1 MYNINWHEPGTR
13 LYNAG
18 VDRGVLYVPGQ
29 DGVAWSGLISVAES
43 PEGGERQTYYMDG
56 VRYLNLSGR
65 EDFRATLSA
74 FYSPPEFDQCDGLAE
89 IVPGYSATQQVRK
102 PFGLAYRTPIG
113 NDISENHGYKLHL
126 VYNALAAPSS
136 KVYSTKDESADVD
149 PLVWD
154 LSTTPIN
161 YPGIS
166 PTAHFEIDTTT
177 SPAWLVRQVEF
188 ILYGYG
194 MVPAKLPFPEDIFQ
208 IVQLGP
214 GTYDQSAY
222 HRDFYN

>member
-1 MYNINWHEPGTR
+1 M
-13 LYNAG
+13 
-18 VDRGVLYVPGQ
+18 PGQ
-29 DGVAWSGLISVAES
+29 DGVAWPGLISVAEA
-43 PEGGERQTYYMDG
+43 PEGGERKSYYIDG
-56 VRYLNLSGR
+56 VRYLNLHGG

-102 PFGLAYRTPIG
+102 PFGLAYRTAIG
-113 NDISENHGYKLHL
+113 NDVSEGHGYKLHL

-177 SPAWLVRQVEF
+177 SPTWLVRQVEYM
-188 ILYGYG
+188 LYGYG
-194 MVPAKLPFPEDIFQ
+194 MVPAKLPFPEA
-208 IVQLGP
+208 IVRLEP
-214 GTYDQSAY
+214 GMYDQALY
-222 HRDFYN
+222 ELDFYN